1 VVQNDLRAARL
12 IDQLRASFPND
23 RHATRCAGGA
33 VGEHWK
39 GQAAR
44 SGAEPGTGHCRRAA
58 APPKKNRRTGRLSIR
73 RTRNTFGEMRE
84 SGVRWVLV
92 YSCDYKCSHL
102 IEMDADCWPDH
113 LRLSDIEDRFTCTR
127 CGKRGA
133 EVRSNF

>member
-1 VVQNDLRAARL
+1 MGDFTPGRE
-12 IDQLRASFPND
+12 FC
-23 RHATRCAGGA
+23 HAKTN
-33 VGEHWK
+33 
-39 GQAAR
+39 
-44 SGAEPGTGHCRRAA
+44 PGYHPDHAISPDHCHLFLETVDS
-58 APPKKNRRTGRLSIR
+58 APLHDPLPVKI
-73 RTRNTFGEMRE
+73 TFGEMRE